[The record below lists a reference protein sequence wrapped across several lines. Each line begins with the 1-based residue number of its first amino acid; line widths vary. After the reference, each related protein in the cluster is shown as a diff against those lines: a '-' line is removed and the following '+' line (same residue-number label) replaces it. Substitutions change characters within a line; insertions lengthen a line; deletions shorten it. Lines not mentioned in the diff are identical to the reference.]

1 MVSTVPS
8 VQEIAQFLVHPLRL
22 CKHRHSSWSSGRRMA
37 RYEPFPSSSLK
48 FRTVG
53 FPQSGFKAGL
63 SDRTFLDVA
72 LLKPSTRPSQ
82 RCSKFDLSFVRSA
95 ADIGPGS
102 ESQPILPCIRT
113 AMHTAASAVLLQGS
127 SLWCGV
133 VVSAPSSLN
142 RPHGP
147 HSTTQDNFDAQR
159 LYALSCYCGSLL

>member
-1 MVSTVPS
+1 MWHCLSQAPDLPS
-8 VQEIAQFLVHPLRL
+8 VAASLT
-22 CKHRHSSWSSGRRMA
+22 
-37 RYEPFPSSSLK
+37 YPSCVPRQTK
-48 FRTVG
+48 R
-53 FPQSGFKAGL
+53 
-63 SDRTFLDVA
+63 
-72 LLKPSTRPSQ
+72 
-82 RCSKFDLSFVRSA
+82 
-95 ADIGPGS
+95 PGS
-102 ESQPILPCIRT
+102 ESQPILPCMRT

>member
-1 MVSTVPS
+1 MGFRTSRFWSPAIRYPAIQTTGLLTLAPAGLS
-8 VQEIAQFLVHPLRL
+8 PAEHTRF
-22 CKHRHSSWSSGRRMA
+22 SWTH
-37 RYEPFPSSSLK
+37 

-63 SDRTFLDVA
+63 SDRTFLDIA

-82 RCSKFDLSFVRSA
+82 CCSKFDLSFVRSA
-95 ADIGPGS
+95 ADIASGFRAPAYS
-102 ESQPILPCIRT
+102 ALIRT